1 MSRTT
6 LALALVLGLAF
17 AAAPASHVYADGKK
31 TPPAPAKPPAKT
43 ASLDQV
49 KENMS
54 DTEVRN
60 LLGNPSSQGPEYP
73 SPKNAIPFYHGT
85 ESTRQNW
92 YYTGKGSVIMFRN
105 RYNGQLAV
113 LEVHQ
118 DASQQ

>member
-6 LALALVLGLAF
+6 LALALVFGLGL
-17 AAAPASHVYADGKK
+17 AAAPASHVCADGKK
-31 TPPAPAKPPAKT
+31 TPPPPPKAAANT
-43 ASLDQV
+43 ASIDQV

-92 YYTGKGSVIMFRN
+92 YYKGKGSVIMYRN
-105 RYNGQLAV
+105 RYNGQIAV
-113 LEVHQ
+113 LEVHP